1 MNICTRAQQPNV
13 VWLGKCVQHSRVEY
27 RVRVGSACTHYAS
40 LARRRISRSALAGCV
55 EKRPFAPPGQPRNK
69 FDAPYTAYDM
79 ASKPGSRPSSKPRRP
94 SVRFAEETETI
105 FKLRDEDGDEA
116 DLSRGLDGSA
126 GDSQVLFDDLD
137 DGLDDGLA
145 KQNGGIAALPGV
157 KDDAISPTKERR
169 AYGLRSTLS
178 SREAEFDAD
187 DSDVEAD
194 ELDASLRHADGT
206 DTSTSPTSPRRFNL
220 MEHIPPVMN
229 RARQSISDAA
239 GHDLRESLRRTME
252 SEELP
257 EWLRRGAGILDS
269 TWNMSNSILGAGV
282 VGLPYSL
289 RASGCLTGIALILM
303 IAMLTDWTIRLIVL
317 NAKLSGRNTYIDI
330 MDHCFGRRGRIAV
343 SLFQGAFAFGGMCA
357 FIVVIG
363 DTIPHVLASLIPIL
377 ENSFLT
383 SRAFI
388 MIVCTMTISFPLSLY
403 RSIESLSRASAI
415 ALISMV
421 LIIITVIVRG
431 PAMPAELKGDP
442 SLRLTIIHPSNVVR
456 SIAVISFAFVCH
468 HNSLL
473 IYGSLKEPS
482 MDRFGKVT
490 HYSTAIAAAA
500 LVSMS
505 LAGYWT
511 FTDKTLGNVLNNF
524 PPDDLMVNIARF
536 CFGMNMLTTWPLELF
551 VAREVIETYF
561 YDGEYDQRRHI
572 VVTSALTVVSL
583 IVSLLATDL
592 GVVLE
597 VTGGLSATALA
608 FIFPSICYLKLCGQ
622 DPSAGAV
629 NAHSEGASGDYEGLR
644 DDDDD
649 AHGELHREVNGDISV
664 DEVELPLRPG
674 ARLRRRGPGLSG
686 KDTPWYLTTK
696 PLAVAC
702 TAFGCFVLVVSTL
715 TTISDA
721 LTGGGG
727 PAVPSP
733 KDLAGSAAGKE
744 AIEAVSS
751 SISSLVS
758 TATSAATSTSPS
770 IDAIV
775 DILPHTAPHL

>member
-1 MNICTRAQQPNV
+1 MSFNDKANQ
-13 VWLGKCVQHSRVEY
+13 KS
-27 RVRVGSACTHYAS
+27 S
-40 LARRRISRSALAGCV
+40 
-55 EKRPFAPPGQPRNK
+55 NK
-69 FDAPYTAYDM
+69 
-79 ASKPGSRPSSKPRRP
+79 GRRP
-94 SVRFAEETETI
+94 SVRFSEHNQTI
-105 FKLRDEDGDEA
+105 FQVQDDDDQDGEEA
-116 DLSRGLDGSA
+116 DLSKGLNGHASTKDDTGI
-126 GDSQVLFDDLD
+126 LFDND
-137 DGLDDGLA
+137 DEDDERENSSKSN
-145 KQNGGIAALPGV
+145 KQKGG
-157 KDDAISPTKERR
+157 R
-169 AYGLRSTLS
+169 AYGLKSTQS

-187 DSDVEAD
+187 DSDVEEEELQAALRSTD
-194 ELDASLRHADGT
+194 ELNADMSSRSQRGSGFRIM
-206 DTSTSPTSPRRFNL
+206 DHL
-220 MEHIPPVMN
+220 PPAVN
-229 RARQSISDAA
+229 RARQSISDAT
-239 GHDLRESLRRTME
+239 GHDFRESLRRTME

-257 EWLRRGAGILDS
+257 DWLRRGAGILDS

-289 RASGCLTGIALILM
+289 RASGCFAGIGLILL

-317 NAKLSGRNTYIDI
+317 NAKLSGRTTYIDI
-330 MDHCFGRRGRIAV
+330 MDHCFGRNGRVAV
-343 SLFQGAFAFGGMCA
+343 SVFQGAFAFGGMCA

-363 DTIPHVLASLIPIL
+363 DTIPHVLASVIPAL
-377 ENSFLT
+377 EHSFLT

-388 MIVCTMTISFPLSLY
+388 MIVCTMSISFPLSLY
-403 RSIESLSRASAI
+403 REIESLSRASAI
-415 ALISMV
+415 ALVSMV

-442 SLRLTIIHPSNVVR
+442 SLRFTVVNPSNIVR

-524 PPDDLMVNIARF
+524 PPDDTMVNIARF

-561 YDGEYDQRRHI
+561 FKGEYDHQRHVI
-572 VVTSALTVVSL
+572 LTSALTAASL

-608 FIFPSICYLKLCGQ
+608 FIFPAICYLKLCDQ
-622 DPSAGAV
+622 EPNQSTA
-629 NAHSEGASGDYEGLR
+629 NARREGHGDYAGIGSE
-644 DDDDD
+644 DQDEEEED
-649 AHGELHREVNGDISV
+649 AALHREVHGDISA
-664 DEVELPLRPG
+664 DDVELPLRPG
-674 ARLRRRGPGLSG
+674 AQLRRRGAELSG
-686 KDTPWYLTTK
+686 KETPWYLTTK

-702 TAFGCFVLVVSTL
+702 TAFGCFVLVVSTI
-715 TTISDA
+715 TTIKDA
-721 LTGGGG
+721 LTGSGG
-727 PAVPSP
+727 PPIP
-733 KDLAGSAAGKE
+733 PPNQLPGSAAGKE
-744 AIEAVSS
+744 ALE
-751 SISSLVS
+751 SISSTVS
-758 TATSAATSTSPS
+758 SLLSATATSTNQDGSGLKTTS
-770 IDAIV
+770 AIL
-775 DILPHTAPHL
+775 DTTKNILETHN

>member
-1 MNICTRAQQPNV
+1 MSSNTKSNGRQP
-13 VWLGKCVQHSRVEY
+13 S
-27 RVRVGSACTHYAS
+27 
-40 LARRRISRSALAGCV
+40 
-55 EKRPFAPPGQPRNK
+55 NK
-69 FDAPYTAYDM
+69 
-79 ASKPGSRPSSKPRRP
+79 SRRP
-94 SVRFAEETETI
+94 SVRFSEQNQTI
-105 FKLRDEDGDEA
+105 FNIQDDVEDEEEA
-116 DLSRGLDGSA
+116 DLSKGLNGDKTNNKDGIL
-126 GDSQVLFDDLD
+126 LFDNEENED
-137 DGLDDGLA
+137 DDNKTGSD
-145 KQNGGIAALPGV
+145 KRKGG
-157 KDDAISPTKERR
+157 R
-169 AYGLRSTLS
+169 AYGLKSTQS

-187 DSDVEAD
+187 DSDVEEEELQAALRSTD
-194 ELDASLRHADGT
+194 ELNADVSSRSQRNGF
-206 DTSTSPTSPRRFNL
+206 RL
-220 MEHIPPVMN
+220 MDHLPPAVN
-229 RARQSISDAA
+229 RARQSISDAT
-239 GHDLRESLRRTME
+239 GHDFRESLRRTIE

-257 EWLRRGAGILDS
+257 DWLRRGAGILDS

-289 RASGCLTGIALILM
+289 RASGCFAGIGLILL

-317 NAKLSGRNTYIDI
+317 NAKLSGRTTYIDI
-330 MDHCFGRRGRIAV
+330 MDHCFGKNGRVAV
-343 SLFQGAFAFGGMCA
+343 SIFQGAFAFGGMCA

-363 DTIPHVLASLIPIL
+363 DTIPHVLSSIIPSL
-377 ENSFLT
+377 EHSFLT

-388 MIVCTMTISFPLSLY
+388 MIVCTMSISFPLSLY
-403 RSIESLSRASAI
+403 REIESLSRASAI

-442 SLRLTIIHPSNVVR
+442 SLRFTVINISNVVR

-524 PPDDLMVNIARF
+524 PPDDTMVNIARF

-561 YDGEYDQRRHI
+561 FQGEYDHRRHI
-572 VVTSALTVVSL
+572 IVTSALTAASL

-608 FIFPSICYLKLCGQ
+608 FIFPAICYLKLCDQ
-622 DPSAGAV
+622 EPNQSAQ
-629 NAHSEGASGDYEGLR
+629 NARREGNGDYAGIGSEDQ
-644 DDDDD
+644 DDEDDD
-649 AHGELHREVNGDISV
+649 ALHREVHGDISA
-664 DEVELPLRPG
+664 DDVELPLRPG
-674 ARLRRRGPGLSG
+674 AQLRRRGAELSG
-686 KDTPWYLTTK
+686 KETPWYLTTK

-702 TAFGCFVLVVSTL
+702 TAFGCFVLVVSTI
-715 TTISDA
+715 TTIKDA
-721 LTGGGG
+721 LTGSGG
-727 PAVPSP
+727 PPIPSP
-733 KDLAGSAAGKE
+733 DQLPGSAAGKE
-744 AIEAVSS
+744 ALESISS
-751 SISSLVS
+751 SISSVLSATAS
-758 TATSAATSTSPS
+758 TTSTDTSGGT
-770 IDAIV
+770 ILNTAIATL
-775 DILPHTAPHL
+775 DNTKNILEIHN

>member
-1 MNICTRAQQPNV
+1 MSSN
-13 VWLGKCVQHSRVEY
+13 
-27 RVRVGSACTHYAS
+27 
-40 LARRRISRSALAGCV
+40 
-55 EKRPFAPPGQPRNK
+55 
-69 FDAPYTAYDM
+69 
-79 ASKPGSRPSSKPRRP
+79 SKANGRLSDQTRRP
-94 SVRFAEETETI
+94 SVRFSEQNQTI
-105 FKLRDEDGDEA
+105 FNIQDDEDGEEA
-116 DLSRGLDGSA
+116 DLSKGLNGHTNNKDDTGI
-126 GDSQVLFDDLD
+126 LFDED
-137 DGLDDGLA
+137 DNEA
-145 KQNGGIAALPGV
+145 KSPSKKGG
-157 KDDAISPTKERR
+157 R
-169 AYGLRSTLS
+169 AYGLKSTQS

-187 DSDVEAD
+187 DSDVEEEELQAALRSTD
-194 ELDASLRHADGT
+194 ELNADVSSRSQRGGF
-206 DTSTSPTSPRRFNL
+206 RL
-220 MEHIPPVMN
+220 MDHLPPAMN
-229 RARQSISDAA
+229 RARQSISDAT
-239 GHDLRESLRRTME
+239 GHDFRESLRRTME

-257 EWLRRGAGILDS
+257 DWLRRGAGILDS

-289 RASGCLTGIALILM
+289 RASGCFAGIGLILL

-317 NAKLSGRNTYIDI
+317 NAKLSGRTTYIDI
-330 MDHCFGRRGRIAV
+330 MDHCFGKNGRVAV
-343 SLFQGAFAFGGMCA
+343 SIFQGAFAFGGMCA

-363 DTIPHVLASLIPIL
+363 DTIPHVLSSLIPAL
-377 ENSFLT
+377 EHSFLT

-388 MIVCTMTISFPLSLY
+388 MIVCTMSISFPLSLY
-403 RSIESLSRASAI
+403 REIESLSRASAI

-442 SLRLTIIHPSNVVR
+442 SLRFTVINISNIVR

-490 HYSTAIAAAA
+490 HYSTAIAAAG

-524 PPDDLMVNIARF
+524 PPDDTMVNIARF

-561 YDGEYDQRRHI
+561 FQGEYDHRRHI
-572 VVTSALTVVSL
+572 IVTSALTAASL

-608 FIFPSICYLKLCGQ
+608 FIFPAICYLKLCDQ
-622 DPSAGAV
+622 EPSQSAA
-629 NAHSEGASGDYEGLR
+629 NARREGNGDYAGIGSEDQ
-644 DDDDD
+644 DDDEEDD
-649 AHGELHREVNGDISV
+649 SALQREVHGDISA
-664 DEVELPLRPG
+664 DDVELPLRPG
-674 ARLRRRGPGLSG
+674 AQLRRRGAELSG
-686 KDTPWYLTTK
+686 KETPWYLTTK

-702 TAFGCFVLVVSTL
+702 TAFGCFVLVVSTI
-715 TTISDA
+715 TTIKDA
-721 LTGGGG
+721 FTGSGG
-727 PAVPSP
+727 PPIP
-733 KDLAGSAAGKE
+733 PPDQLPGSAAGKE
-744 AIEAVSS
+744 ALE
-751 SISSLVS
+751 SIS
-758 TATSAATSTSPS
+758 ATISSVLSATSTTTSS
-770 IDAIV
+770 TFLDNAAATL
-775 DILPHTAPHL
+775 DSTKNILEVHN